1 MGLFLLFLVHFT
13 ENSLFCVLISPATKK
28 EETLSSVN
36 TGVDKDLMTRIEW
49 IPLMDSFNV
58 LPRSVSKNVSIRKKK
73 KVDSFK
79 PASSQN
85 PYIRTN
91 WFVHTAVTTEI
102 SMHIT

>member
-1 MGLFLLFLVHFT
+1 MEEKTVLMGLFLLFLVHFT

-36 TGVDKDLMTRIEW
+36 TVDKDSMTRIEW

-73 KVDSFK
+73 
-79 PASSQN
+79 
-85 PYIRTN
+85 
-91 WFVHTAVTTEI
+91 
-102 SMHIT
+102 